1 MLTSDRRRAGTLC
14 VTGAAWHTSLGAGLD
29 EVWTG
34 LLAGR
39 SGLRVVPGA
48 NVLRSFVAGLLPGG
62 PAPGSPRERHVELA
76 TATAEAALRDAGLR
90 AEAADPVLVLGTSLG
105 PHIDDA
111 DPGSLHDWVAEA
123 GKRLGLSRP
132 PVSLSTA
139 CSSGSDAIAVAGEL
153 LEAGYADVVVA
164 GGVDLLTKGKRLG
177 HSLLGTLSPSTHR
190 AFDADRSGMLP
201 GDGAG
206 CVVLER
212 LESAR
217 RRGARPLGFLRGWG
231 STNDAAGMTAP
242 KPDGEAAA
250 RAVRR
255 SVEAAGLSLADVAV
269 VNAHGTATVLND
281 EAEATCLSGLFG
293 DLPRPPVVFAT
304 KGALG
309 HSLGATG
316 VVEAITLLLALR
328 DRTVPPV
335 LGLTRPMPELRLPV
349 ARDVPHAVEGD
360 FGISLTLGF
369 GGFNTCVLFERGD
382 DADA

>member
-123 GKRLGLSRP
+123 GKQLGLSRP

-177 HSLLGTLSPSTHR
+177 HSLLGTLSPRRTARSTPTGPGCCPATAR
-190 AFDADRSGMLP
+190 AASSSNGWSPRGGAAPARSGS
-201 GDGAG
+201 
-206 CVVLER
+206 C
-212 LESAR
+212 
-217 RRGARPLGFLRGWG
+217 
-231 STNDAAGMTAP
+231 AAGAP
-242 KPDGEAAA
+242 P
-250 RAVRR
+250 
-255 SVEAAGLSLADVAV
+255 
-269 VNAHGTATVLND
+269 T
-281 EAEATCLSGLFG
+281 
-293 DLPRPPVVFAT
+293 
-304 KGALG
+304 
-309 HSLGATG
+309 
-316 VVEAITLLLALR
+316 
-328 DRTVPPV
+328 
-335 LGLTRPMPELRLPV
+335 TRP
-349 ARDVPHAVEGD
+349 A
-360 FGISLTLGF
+360 
-369 GGFNTCVLFERGD
+369 
-382 DADA
+382 

>member
-1 MLTSDRRRAGTLC
+1 MLTAGRHRDRVVC
-14 VTGAAWHTSLGAGLD
+14 VTGAAWRTSLGADRD
-29 EVWTG
+29 EVWAD

-39 SGLRVVPGA
+39 SGHRVVPGA
-48 NVLRSFVAGLLPGG
+48 TVLRSFVAGLLPDG
-62 PAPGSPRERHVELA
+62 PAEGGPRERHVELA
-76 TATAEAALRDAGLR
+76 TLTAEAALRDAGLR
-90 AEAADPVLVLGTSLG
+90 AEDADPVLVLGTSLG
-105 PHIDDA
+105 PHIDDP
-111 DPGSLHDWVAEA
+111 DPGSLHDWTAEA
-123 GKRLGLSRP
+123 AKRLGLTRA

-139 CSSGSDAIAVAGEL
+139 CSSGSDAIAVAAEL

-164 GGVDLLTKGKRLG
+164 GGVDLLTEGKRLG
-177 HSLLGTLSPSTHR
+177 HSLLGTLSPTLHR
-190 AFDADRSGMLP
+190 AFDTERSGMLP
-201 GDGAG
+201 GDGAAY
-206 CVVLER
+206 VVLER
-212 LESAR
+212 EESAR
-217 RRGARPLGFLRGWG
+217 RRGARPLGYLRGWG

-242 KPDGEAAA
+242 KSDGEAAA

-255 SVEAAGLSLADVAV
+255 SVEVAGLGLADVAV

-293 DLPRPPVVFAT
+293 DLERPPVVFAT

-349 ARDVPHAVEGD
+349 ARDAPHAVEGD

-369 GGFNTCVLFERGD
+369 GGFNTCLLFERGP
-382 DADA
+382 DA

>member
-1 MLTSDRRRAGTLC
+1 VLTGGPRRDQVLC
-14 VTGAAWHTSLGAGLD
+14 VTGTAWHTSLGAD
-29 EVWTG
+29 REQVWQD

-39 SGLRVVPGA
+39 TGLRVVPGS
-48 NVLRSFVAGLLPGG
+48 NKFRSFVAGPLPDG
-62 PAPGSPRERHVELA
+62 PAGGSARERHVELA
-76 TATAEAALRDAGLR
+76 TVTAEAALHDAGLR
-90 AEAADPVLVLGTSLG
+90 AEDTDPILVLGTSLG

-123 GKRLGLSRP
+123 GKRLGLTRP

-139 CSSGSDAIAVAGEL
+139 CSSGADAIAVAAEL
-153 LEAGYADVVVA
+153 LEAGYADVAVA
-164 GGVDLLTKGKRLG
+164 GGVDLLTEGKRLG
-177 HSLLGTLSPSTHR
+177 HALLGTLSQSTHR

-206 CVVLER
+206 YVVLER
-212 LESAR
+212 AGSAR
-217 RRGARPLGFLRGWG
+217 RRGARVHGYLRGWG

-255 SVEAAGLSLADVAV
+255 CVEVAGLSLDDVAV

-281 EAEATCLSGLFG
+281 QAEATCLSGLFG
-293 DLPRPPVVFAT
+293 RLARPPVVFAT

-328 DRTVPPV
+328 DRTAPPV
-335 LGLTRPMPELRLPV
+335 LGLRRPMPELRLPI
-349 ARDVPHAVEGD
+349 ARDTPRAVNGG

-369 GGFNTCVLFERGD
+369 GGFNTCLLVERGD
-382 DADA
+382 DA

>member
-1 MLTSDRRRAGTLC
+1 MTGT
-14 VTGAAWHTSLGAGLD
+14 AWRTSLGAGRE
-29 EVWTG
+29 EVWQA

-39 SGLRVVPGA
+39 TGLRVVPGT
-48 NVLRSFVAGLLPGG
+48 NKFRSFVAGPLPDA
-62 PAPGSPRERHVELA
+62 PAEGSPREQHVELA
-76 TATAEAALRDAGLR
+76 TVTAEAALRDAGLR
-90 AEAADPVLVLGTSLG
+90 AGDTDPVLVLGTSLG

-111 DPGSLHDWVAEA
+111 DPGSLHDWAAET
-123 GKRLGLSRP
+123 GKRLGLTRP

-139 CSSGSDAIAVAGEL
+139 CSSGADAIAVAAEL
-153 LEAGYADVVVA
+153 LEAGYADVAVA
-164 GGVDLLTKGKRLG
+164 GGVDLLTDGKRLG
-177 HSLLGTLSPSTHR
+177 HAQLGTLSPTTHR
-190 AFDADRSGMLP
+190 AFDTDRAGMLP

-206 CVVLER
+206 YVVLER
-212 LESAR
+212 ADSAR
-217 RRGARPLGFLRGWG
+217 RRGARVHGYLRGWG

-255 SVEAAGLSLADVAV
+255 CVDVAGLSLADIAV

-281 EAEATCLSGLFG
+281 QAEATCLSGLFG
-293 DLPRPPVVFAT
+293 LAPRPPVVFAT

-316 VVEAITLLLALR
+316 VIEAITLQLALR

-335 LGLTRPMPELRLPV
+335 LGLVRPMPELRLPV
-349 ARDVPHAVEGD
+349 ARDAPRRFTGG

-369 GGFNTCVLFERGD
+369 GGFNTCLLLERGD
-382 DADA
+382 NA

>member
-1 MLTSDRRRAGTLC
+1 MLTGARHRDQVLC
-14 VTGAAWHTSLGAGLD
+14 VTGTAWRTALGAGR
-29 EVWTG
+29 EQVWRA

-39 SGLRVVPGA
+39 SGLRVVPGSSK
-48 NVLRSFVAGLLPGG
+48 VRSFVAGPLPDG
-62 PAPGSPRERHVELA
+62 PAEGTARERHVELA
-76 TATAEAALRDAGLR
+76 VLTAEAALRDAGL
-90 AEAADPVLVLGTSLG
+90 EDTDPVLVLGTSLG

-111 DPGSLHDWVAEA
+111 DPGSLHDWAAEA
-123 GKRLGLSRP
+123 AKRLGLTRP

-139 CSSGSDAIAVAGEL
+139 CSSGSDAIAVAAEL
-153 LEAGYADVVVA
+153 LNAGYADVAVA
-164 GGVDLLTKGKRLG
+164 GGVDLLTEGKRLG
-177 HSLLGTLSPSTHR
+177 HSLLGTLSSSTHR

-206 CVVLER
+206 YVVLER
-212 LESAR
+212 AGPAR
-217 RRGARPLGFLRGWG
+217 RRGARVHGYLRGWG

-255 SVEAAGLSLADVAV
+255 SVEVAGLDLADVAV

-281 EAEATCLSGLFG
+281 QAEATCLAGLFG
-293 DLPRPPVVFAT
+293 DVPRPPVVFAT

-328 DRTVPPV
+328 DRRVPPV
-335 LGLTRPMPELRLPV
+335 LGLTQPMPELRLPV
-349 ARDVPHAVEGD
+349 ARDASRAFDGG

-369 GGFNTCVLFERGD
+369 GGFNTCLLVERGD
-382 DADA
+382 DA